1 MIEKDIPFAAPRPK
15 CRALSN
21 SSPESKVVSPGRGP
35 PKPDGHLSKAE
46 SHALDAEDR
55 RQRNLALQLK
65 NHREQMLL
73 GERRGQLIEK
83 KLVQTQAAFL
93 LVGMRQRALTLPQA
107 YCDRLAASGDPLEV
121 KSVLDQAMRELL
133 SEMQELPTRIDAAEW
148 DRFLAEQTTDD
159 GSPSGSKEKPAKAKT
174 PRRRPK

>member
-1 MIEKDIPFAAPRPK
+1 
-15 CRALSN
+15 
-21 SSPESKVVSPGRGP
+21 
-35 PKPDGHLSKAE
+35 
-46 SHALDAEDR
+46 
-55 RQRNLALQLK
+55 
-65 NHREQMLL
+65 MLL
-73 GERRGQLIEK
+73 AERRGQLIEK

>member
-1 MIEKDIPFAAPRPK
+1 MSGVKQLIAGIKG
-15 CRALSN
+15 
-21 SSPESKVVSPGRGP
+21 SKPGSGP

-46 SHALDAEDR
+46 SHALDAEYP

-73 GERRGQLIEK
+73 AERRGQLIEK

-159 GSPSGSKEKPAKAKT
+159 GSPSESKEKPAKAKT